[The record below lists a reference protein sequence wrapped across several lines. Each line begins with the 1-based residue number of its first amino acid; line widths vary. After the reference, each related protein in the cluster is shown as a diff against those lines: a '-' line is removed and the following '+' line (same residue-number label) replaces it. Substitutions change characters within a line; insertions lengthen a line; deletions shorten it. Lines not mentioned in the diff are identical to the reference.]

1 MTRFV
6 EFGDMIINVA
16 HIVSAT
22 QMHDGSVRIK
32 LSDGDIYVEH
42 IESPTWWDDLWGA
55 SDIIEVMPG
64 TGFMIESPAF
74 DALEPVACMVITA
87 DGVIRPMRIDP
98 ETGDFEFYPNCC
110 KIFLDNGEGC
120 E

>member
-1 MTRFV
+1 MTRFI

-22 QMHDGSVRIK
+22 Q
-32 LSDGDIYVEH
+32 LSDGSIRLKLDDGDVCVEH

-55 SDIIEVMPG
+55 SDIVKIMPG
-64 TGFMIESPAF
+64 TGFTIESPRL
-74 DALEPVACMVITA
+74 DCLEPVACMVITA
-87 DGVIRPMRIDP
+87 DGVIRPMRINE

-110 KIFLDNGEGC
+110 KLFKDTGEKA
-120 E
+120 

>member
-1 MTRFV
+1 MTRFI

-22 QMHDGSVRIK
+22 Q
-32 LSDGDIYVEH
+32 LSDGSIRLKLDDGDVCVEH
-42 IESPTWWDDLWGA
+42 IESPTWWDDLWCA
-55 SDIIEVMPG
+55 SDIVKIMPG
-64 TGFMIESPAF
+64 TGFKIESPRL
-74 DALEPVACMVITA
+74 DCLEPVACMVITA
-87 DGVIRPMRIDP
+87 DGVIRPMRIDE

-110 KIFLDNGEGC
+110 KLFMDTSEK

>member
-1 MTRFV
+1 MTRFI

-22 QMHDGSVRIK
+22 Q
-32 LSDGDIYVEH
+32 LSDGSIRLKLDDGDVCVEH

-55 SDIIEVMPG
+55 SDIVKVMPG
-64 TGFMIESPAF
+64 TGFKIESPRL
-74 DALEPVACMVITA
+74 DCLEPVACMVITA
-87 DGVIRPMRIDP
+87 DGVIRPMRIDE

-110 KIFLDNGEGC
+110 KLFKDTDEKA
-120 E
+120 

>member
-1 MTRFV
+1 MTRFI

-22 QMHDGSVRIK
+22 Q
-32 LSDGDIYVEH
+32 LSDDSIRLMPDDDDVCVDH

-55 SDIIEVMPG
+55 SDIVKIMPG
-64 TGFMIESPAF
+64 TGFKIESPRL
-74 DALEPVACMVITA
+74 DCLEPVACMVITA
-87 DGVIRPMRIDP
+87 DGVIRPMRIDE

-110 KIFLDNGEGC
+110 KLFKDTGEKA
-120 E
+120 